1 MKSLVL
7 SMLCG
12 TSAFCTQRIELEST
26 LRAICTLQFSK
37 RCSSVLCNFRNGA
50 LLYFAIFDQCYFV
63 LCKIRTSAIS
73 IKFQCNSFNFRSIS
87 IQFVQFQL
95 NFNAISVKF
104 QCNSR
109 KRVQFQS
116 NFNAILKQGVHFQL
130 NFNAILTHSPPHT
143 IDAPPTPLT
152 HPPTPLTHP
161 PTPLPH
167 PPTPL
172 THSPT
177 VDFQCNFRAIS
188 MQFQFS
194 FNIILI
200 KF

>member
-109 KRVQFQS
+109 KTGAIPIKFQCNS
-116 NFNAILKQGVHFQL
+116 QTRGAISIKFQC
-130 NFNAILTHSPPHT
+130 NSHT
-143 IDAPPTPLT
+143 QPPPTPLT
-152 HPPTPLTHP
+152 HPPHP
-161 PTPLPH
+161 
-167 PPTPL
+167 
-172 THSPT
+172 
-177 VDFQCNFRAIS
+177 
-188 MQFQFS
+188 
-194 FNIILI
+194 
-200 KF
+200 